1 MSDETA
7 VANDAVRT
15 KFQRGERRLIHR
27 SLIKNA
33 PYNPRK
39 ISPSNSARLRES
51 IKTHGLV
58 GSLVWNELTGNI
70 VGGHQRLEKVDE
82 LEKAKKGD
90 YYIEVDV
97 VQLSDLKEKS
107 LNIILNNPSV
117 AGEWDLSL
125 LEGVLEDFKVNDVSF
140 EEAGWSDKDVS
151 ILFPAS
157 FMMDTEVEQAEAEF
171 PILAEID
178 DIKRSSAEYD
188 AQFRED
194 AKNQPFA
201 KQLSSG
207 ATSTEDN
214 GVAAKQ
220 STDGMPDV
228 EGMDDETPHDYE
240 SEETH
245 GSGESVQP
253 TGNLGD
259 QPRSAPK
266 MKMTADVDPETGE
279 KIWTQEQRD
288 SFGKTRSDHW
298 KTTED
303 SLAGDVVIC
312 LTFQRD
318 EQLTKFI
325 EKVGADPKSRYWN
338 ITEINRVFGFD
349 LD

>member
-7 VANDAVRT
+7 VRT
-15 KFQRGERRLIHR
+15 KFQKGERRLIHR

-39 ISPSNSARLRES
+39 ISPSNRARLRES

-58 GSLVWNELTGNI
+58 GSLIWNELTGNL
-70 VGGHQRLEKVDE
+70 VGGHQRLEQIDE

-90 YYIEVDV
+90 YSIEVDV
-97 VQLSDLKEKS
+97 VQLDDLKEKA
-107 LNIILNNPSV
+107 LNIILNNSSV

-157 FMMDTEVEQAEAEF
+157 FMMDTEAEQAEAEF

-201 KQLSSG
+201 KQVVES
-207 ATSTEDN
+207 ER
-214 GVAAKQ
+214 Q

-245 GSGESVQP
+245 GSGGSVRP

-259 QPRSAPK
+259 QPTSAPK
-266 MKMTADVDPETGE
+266 MKMTADIDPETGE
-279 KIWTQEQRD
+279 KIWTQAQRD

-298 KTTED
+298 ETTED

-318 EQLTKFI
+318 AQLAKFI

-338 ITEINRVFGFD
+338 VTEIQRVFGFD